1 MEESL
6 LTTDKKSKTYD
17 MLKVIITILVV
28 VGHVTRM
35 YTEQGV
41 IDMGKESNVLT
52 LVTGIFYSFHMP
64 LFMGISGMV
73 YGMCI
78 DDFKKYDN
86 IKKFILSK
94 AKRLLI
100 PYFCFGLFWVTPTMI
115 NLKLTEQSIVEYFI
129 KGIVLAQNNRHLWFL
144 FVLFWIF
151 IIFHT
156 TRRIWQKIN
165 VWIVLLGLVVVMYLS
180 GKLPGIFNL
189 NMAFEYSLFFFMGY
203 EYNKNF
209 FRLEK
214 VFKNPIFMI
223 VALFIEI
230 LVWRRTGF
238 IFYIIKA
245 LLGSGLVI
253 GLVSYIVIH
262 RKDNKLYNKMRE
274 NGFGIYLFHSMF
286 IYIIFYCIKVL
297 NINVNPYINCLIVAI
312 LSYLLS
318 FFMTEIVRKLK
329 LKIIIGE

>member
-17 MLKVIITILVV
+17 MLKVIITIFVV

-41 IDMGKESNVLT
+41 IDMGKESNALT

-64 LFMGISGMV
+64 LFIGISGMV

-78 DDFKKYDN
+78 NDFKKYDN

-115 NLKLTEQSIVEYFI
+115 TLKLTEQSIVEYFI

-165 VWIVLLGLVVVMYLS
+165 VCIALLGLVVVMYLS

-189 NMAFEYSLFFFMGY
+189 NMAFEYSLFFFIGY
-203 EYNKNF
+203 EYNKKF

-214 VFKNPIFMI
+214 VFKSQIFII

-286 IYIIFYCIKVL
+286 IYILFYCIKVL
-297 NINVNPYINCLIVAI
+297 NINVNPYISCLIVAI